1 MSRLILSF
9 ILSLSFFYLNAQI
22 SFIEEPQVRV
32 FMDYY
37 EQSGK
42 EDDAING
49 WRIKL
54 VSTTDRR
61 KLENTK
67 YRFDRSYPNISSST
81 DYENPYYSLKAG
93 AFESRY
99 DVEPFLVKFKQ
110 DFREAIPFRDKILKS
125 ELFTSE

>member
-1 MSRLILSF
+1 M
-9 ILSLSFFYLNAQI
+9 
-22 SFIEEPQVRV
+22 EH
-32 FMDYY
+32 Y
-37 EQSGK
+37 ERIGK

-61 KLENTK
+61 KLESTK
-67 YRFDRSYPNISSST
+67 YKFERNYPNIHSAT

-99 DVEPFLVKFKQ
+99 DVEPFLVKFKI

-125 ELFTSE
+125 ELFASE